1 MYDRWSCI
9 LQHEDHLTSPHL
21 THFLQRLQ
29 PHTPVRCCSLAKH
42 DRAITPFSCCCSPLM
57 NTVDVPWKLL
67 KREEIFNSPSR
78 NWTSAAARSST
89 STTSTAA
96 PVATVT
102 TAVNHLPV
110 PHIPPLLTAAPL
122 SLEDEKRLRSHWAAY
137 IQQVGAL
144 LDLPNVTVCSACVY
158 WHRFYSHCPLQD
170 YDPLISA
177 QAALLLASKVEEN
190 TRRVRDVI
198 NVAHTAA
205 NQSAP
210 PLAISQLYWDVKEH
224 ILRQEQAMLRAL
236 SFSVSYTHPHF
247 YLLHICRHL
256 ECSASLTS
264 LAYYVLND
272 SQRTTL
278 SLQYAPPSLACAAVY
293 LASEMVSE
301 TVTGKTAAGGGGGG
315 GESGGGGGGEREW
328 WEEFSANR
336 MEVEDICHQLL
347 DLYDMLAAEHDGSSG
362 GSHALHTGNVTPYHG
377 SGRRER

>member
-1 MYDRWSCI
+1 
-9 LQHEDHLTSPHL
+9 
-21 THFLQRLQ
+21 
-29 PHTPVRCCSLAKH
+29 
-42 DRAITPFSCCCSPLM
+42 M

-67 KREEIFNSPSR
+67 KREEIHSSPSR
-78 NWTSAAARSST
+78 NWTPTTTRTSAPT
-89 STTSTAA
+89 TPTSTATA
-96 PVATVT
+96 AVT
-102 TAVNHLPV
+102 TITHLPT

-122 SLEDEKRLRSHWAAY
+122 SLEDEKRLRSHWAAF

-158 WHRFYSHCPLQD
+158 WHRFYSHCPLQE

-177 QAALLLASKVEEN
+177 QASLLLASKVEEN
-190 TRRVRDVI
+190 VRRVRDII
-198 NVAHTAA
+198 NVAHAVGDP
-205 NQSAP
+205 SAP
-210 PLAISQLYWDVKEH
+210 ALAISQLYWNMKEV
-224 ILRQEQAMLRAL
+224 ILRMEQAMLRSL

-301 TVTGKTAAGGGGGG
+301 TVTGKTAVGGGGG

-328 WEEFSANR
+328 WEEFGANR
-336 MEVEDICHQLL
+336 MEIEDVCHQLL
-347 DLYDMLAAEHDGSSG
+347 DLYDMMAAEHDGGGAMHAG
-362 GSHALHTGNVTPYHG
+362 GSVTPYHG